1 MNKKVLSEIDIYLGT
16 VDMPK
21 YFEINRDELKSSLLS
36 SVVKDKSFKNSI
48 VINNPNDFEM
58 LNGKAFTMFNT
69 YIIENFHLKHDVQLV
84 NQFNF
89 GSIFEEKENSITK
102 NLIDKYRLDNSP
114 DYTCIYGIDVEK
126 NSQQLI
132 LEYSDKRLVQQF
144 LKLELKNNEY
154 VIFPSTLNYFF
165 NKNTSNKINT
175 YLTTAYGIMR
185 Y

>member
-1 MNKKVLSEIDIYLGT
+1 MDKKVLSEIDIYLGT

-69 YIIENFHLKHDVQLV
+69 YIIENFNLKHDVRLI

-89 GSIFEEKENSITK
+89 GSVFEEKENSITK
-102 NLIDKYRLDNSP
+102 NLINKYRLDNSP

-165 NKNTSNKINT
+165 NKNTSDKINT
-175 YLTTAYGIMR
+175 YLTTAYSIISH
-185 Y
+185 